1 MRVGDCCWSMITIP
15 GEVSQL
21 LERILDGDRSAEGR
35 LFDLLYNDLRRMAA
49 YQLRRERSD
58 HTLQP
63 TALVHEVYVKIFRQA
78 PPEARS
84 RAHFMA
90 LAAQVMRRYLVDHAR
105 NKKTEKR
112 GGHPQMV
119 SLDRALIYDERRSN
133 EFLAV
138 HDALERLREWAPR
151 QSQIVE
157 MRYFGGMSEEEIGE
171 YLKISSRTVKRD
183 WSMARAWLHAELSL

>member
-1 MRVGDCCWSMITIP
+1 MGAMITTP
-15 GEVSQL
+15 GEVSGL
-21 LERILDGDRSAEGR
+21 LERILGGDRSAEGR
-35 LFDLLYNDLRRMAA
+35 LFDLLYGDLRRMAA

-63 TALVHEVYVKIFRQA
+63 TALVHEVYVKIFSQT

-84 RAHFMA
+84 RAHFIA

-105 NKKTEKR
+105 TKQADKR
-112 GGHPQMV
+112 GRHPHMV
-119 SLDRALIYDERRSN
+119 PIENALIYDERRSD

-157 MRYFGGMSEEEIGE
+157 MRYFGGVSEEEIAE
-171 YLKISSRTVKRD
+171 YRKISARTVKRD
-183 WSMARAWLHAELSL
+183 WSMARAWLHAELSV

>member
-1 MRVGDCCWSMITIP
+1 MDTILQGAMITTQ
-15 GEVSQL
+15 GEVSL
-21 LERILDGDRSAEGR
+21 LLGRILGGDRSAEGR
-35 LFDLLYNDLRRMAA
+35 LFDLLYSDLRRMAA
-49 YQLRRERSD
+49 YQLKKERSD

-63 TALVHEVYVKIFRQA
+63 TALVHEVYVKIFRQT

-84 RAHFMA
+84 RAHFIA
-90 LAAQVMRRYLVDHAR
+90 LAAQVMRRFLVDHAR
-105 NKKTEKR
+105 TKKADKR
-112 GGHPQMV
+112 GHHPQMV
-119 SLDRALIYDERRSN
+119 PIENALVYDERRSD

-157 MRYFGGMSEEEIGE
+157 MRYFGGMSEDEIGE

-183 WSMARAWLHAELSL
+183 WAMARAWLHAELSI

>member
-1 MRVGDCCWSMITIP
+1 MITAA

-35 LFDLLYNDLRRMAA
+35 LFELLYHDLRRMAA
-49 YQLRRERSD
+49 YQLRRERSN

-63 TALVHEVYVKIFRQA
+63 TALVHEVYVKIFRHT

-84 RAHFMA
+84 RAHFIA
-90 LAAQVMRRYLVDHAR
+90 LAAQVMRRFLVDRAR
-105 NKKTEKR
+105 TKKTEKR
-112 GGHPQMV
+112 GRHPQMI
-119 SLDRALIYDERRSN
+119 SLEQALVYDERRSD
-133 EFLAV
+133 ELLAV
-138 HDALERLREWAPR
+138 HDALERLRAWAPR

-157 MRYFGGMSEEEIGE
+157 MRYFGGMSEEEIAE

-183 WSMARAWLHAELSL
+183 WAMARAWLHAELSV